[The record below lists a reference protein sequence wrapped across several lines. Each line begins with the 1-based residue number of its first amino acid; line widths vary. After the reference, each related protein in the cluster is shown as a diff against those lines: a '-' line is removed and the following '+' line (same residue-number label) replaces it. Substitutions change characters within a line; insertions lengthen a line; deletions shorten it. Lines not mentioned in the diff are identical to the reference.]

1 MLSSLGYL
9 RIQSN
14 EAVMVCG
21 LGRLGQQCARALVG
35 YRVPIHGVDLHTP
48 TFGTEGFAQVTVGDF
63 RDHEVLRRAG
73 IEQCRSIMLL
83 AGDMAA
89 NIEGAFAARRVN
101 PDVRLVVRAEQQV
114 WQTLLSQR
122 LGNVVVYEP
131 NRLSAPAFA
140 FAVLDAHMLAHFY
153 AGEQLFQITEHVVA
167 AGERWVGSPI
177 ESVQVAGRQIVVHIP
192 ADRPKESNEAE
203 FYGWHPE
210 EKIHVG
216 DRLLLLTRSYTL
228 VADNGNGGEP
238 TGWFEAV
245 RGMWRDFH
253 AARRRGL
260 SRATMVALVSLAVIL
275 GLSLLAGVM
284 FSITPPFFGW
294 TKALRLG
301 LMLIFGG
308 HLADVTQDYE
318 DMPGHMLFAELILTV
333 MGTLLTAVL
342 YALLTDSLLTSRF
355 NLLSHRPR
363 APARGHVIIAG
374 VGATGERIAGLL
386 KQLRRPAVGIDNGDL
401 APYVAPHLPVIR
413 AQPTL
418 ASSLEEAHLESA
430 HGLAAVTADE
440 LQNVQI
446 ALLAASLNPR
456 CRLAVRIFDPRLSE
470 NVSSVLPDARILCIA
485 KLAATAYAAAAL
497 GEHVLSLF
505 QMSGRPVLVVEFLVA
520 AGDTLDK
527 RALWEIAE
535 GFAVVPVL
543 FQPAGGKE
551 RAPSLDDAAQQLSAG
566 DRLIMLASPA
576 ALEAIERGDLKPR
589 EYELTLERLRPYAE
603 PLQVVG
609 VLAQRLGY
617 TLEQAN
623 TMLSELPQTV
633 SMRLYGLYARRT
645 CRLLQAN
652 GVECSLRRIVAQGP
666 RGVVETLSP
675 RPRREPAFDMRRN
688 VNRAVQSRDS

>member
-1 MLSSLGYL
+1 
-9 RIQSN
+9 
-14 EAVMVCG
+14 
-21 LGRLGQQCARALVG
+21 
-35 YRVPIHGVDLHTP
+35 
-48 TFGTEGFAQVTVGDF
+48 
-63 RDHEVLRRAG
+63 
-73 IEQCRSIMLL
+73 
-83 AGDMAA
+83 
-89 NIEGAFAARRVN
+89 
-101 PDVRLVVRAEQQV
+101 
-114 WQTLLSQR
+114 
-122 LGNVVVYEP
+122 
-131 NRLSAPAFA
+131 
-140 FAVLDAHMLAHFY
+140 MLAHFY
-153 AGEQLFQITEHVVA
+153 AGEQLFQITEHIVA
-167 AGERWVGSPI
+167 HGERWVGSPI
-177 ESVQVAGRQIVVHIP
+177 EAVQVAGRQIIVHIP
-192 ADRPKESNEAE
+192 ADGGKHGEEAE

-216 DRLLLLTRSYTL
+216 DRLLLLTRNYTIA
-228 VADNGNGGEP
+228 VDTAAEP
-238 TGWFEAV
+238 KGWVEAV
-245 RGMWRDFH
+245 RGTWRDFE

-260 SRATMVALVSLAVIL
+260 SRSTMVALVSLAVIL
-275 GLSLLAGVM
+275 GLSVLAALTFAV
-284 FSITPPFFGW
+284 TPPFLGW

-301 LMLIFGG
+301 VLLIFGG
-308 HLADVTQDYE
+308 HLADVTEDYE
-318 DMPGHMLFAELILTV
+318 GLPSHVLAAEMVLTI

-342 YALLTDSLLTSRF
+342 YALLTDSLLTARF

-374 VGATGERIAGLL
+374 VGATGERIAGML
-386 KQLRRPAVGIDNGDL
+386 KQLRRPAVGIDDGDL
-401 APYVAPHLPVIR
+401 SPHVAPHLPVIR

-418 ASSLEEAHLESA
+418 ASSLEEAHLASA

-505 QMSGRPVLVVEFLVA
+505 QMPGRPVLVVEFLVS

-527 RALWEIAE
+527 RALWELIE
-535 GFAVVPVL
+535 GYSVVPVL
-543 FQPAGGKE
+543 FQPAGGTE
-551 RAPSLDDAAQQLSAG
+551 RAPSLDDAAQRLSAG
-566 DRLIMLASPA
+566 DRLIVLASPV
-576 ALEAIERGDLKPR
+576 ALEAIERGDMRPR

-609 VLAQRLGY
+609 VLAQRFGH

-623 TMLSELPQTV
+623 SVLADLPQTV
-633 SMRLYGLYARRT
+633 PLRLYGLYARRT
-645 CRLLQAN
+645 CRVLQAN

-666 RGVVETLSP
+666 RGVVETLSQ
-675 RPRREPAFDMRRN
+675 RPRRETAFDMRRN